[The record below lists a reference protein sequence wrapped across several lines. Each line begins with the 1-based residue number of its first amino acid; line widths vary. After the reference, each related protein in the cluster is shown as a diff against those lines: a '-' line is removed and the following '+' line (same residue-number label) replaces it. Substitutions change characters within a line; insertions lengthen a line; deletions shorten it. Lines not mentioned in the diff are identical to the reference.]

1 MDRRKQVRTSLRWMK
16 ACWALGAFMLV
27 SLPGT
32 AFAHDALGDDELA
45 VANWMLIGAMITIV
59 IGALWGLWAWR
70 SGQFHNVEESKYTML
85 EHAEDFDA
93 IMAES
98 DAREAAL
105 KQADAEAAAAAKGK
119 AGTKAANIAG
129 STTGAPAGA
138 AAERAKATRI

>member
-16 ACWALGAFMLV
+16 ACWAFGAFMLV
-27 SLPGT
+27 SLPST

-70 SGQFHNVEESKYTML
+70 SGQFNNVEESKYTML
-85 EHAEDFDA
+85 ERAEDFDA

-105 KQADAEAAAAAKGK
+105 KQAEAEAAAKGK
-119 AGTKAANIAG
+119 AGTKAANTAG
-129 STTGAPAGA
+129 SNSSAPAGA
-138 AAERAKATRI
+138 AAEPANATRI